1 MARLTNNV
9 FVGYT
14 TTDEAQKKALMLT
27 YGGEDLNDIFNT
39 LSADKITPVSNTDE
53 TQFTKTVRALS
64 DYFNPRQNVEFQR
77 YQFRHTNQEQYE
89 TIEKYYT
96 RLMQI
101 AAMCNFAD
109 TNAELKSQLIA
120 GCSDDKTTRKGL
132 SEPDVTLDTL
142 LQFAKTLE
150 LTDKQHKTV
159 RQTAPINKI
168 CGDPPKRKQQV
179 CRQQQK
185 HTSRPCFNC
194 GGSWP
199 HPGGQ
204 QQCPARGVTC
214 KRCHKLNH
222 FAKWCK
228 SNRNTRPRPVPR
240 PPQRREQR
248 VNQLDSHGDSDYAYV
263 VNAINSN
270 VVLPHARVK
279 VENVELDMLIDT
291 GASVNVVDEATFA
304 RFRPNPRL
312 TRTKTKLVGYMG
324 PAGTFPI

>member
-1 MARLTNNV
+1 MGGAFDKQRICRLYYHRWGAEESPHADIRRRRPKWYIRHIIRRQN
-9 FVGYT
+9 YACT
-14 TTDEAQKKALMLT
+14 T
-27 YGGEDLNDIFNT
+27 
-39 LSADKITPVSNTDE
+39 P
-53 TQFTKTVRALS
+53 FTKTVRALS

-77 YQFRHTNQEQYE
+77 YQFRYTNQEQYE

-120 GCSDDKTTRKGL
+120 GCSDDKTMRQAL

-150 LTDKQHKTV
+150 LTNKQHKTV

-185 HTSRPCFNC
+185 QTSRPCFNC

-204 QQCPARGVTC
+204 QQCPARDVTC

-228 SNRNTRPRPVPR
+228 SNRNTRPRPV
-240 PPQRREQR
+240 
-248 VNQLDSHGDSDYAYV
+248 GDSDYAYV

-324 PAGTFPI
+324 PAGPFPI